1 MRQDLVARRILSL
14 LLILGPLVVALDR
27 SHAVGDTVLFPLA
40 AAALV
45 PLAWLIG
52 EATDQAS
59 RYTGPGVGGFLNA
72 SFGNAPELI
81 IALIALSDGLTD
93 VVRASLTGSV
103 VGNLLLVLGFVLLVG
118 RPGTIDRNSAFVSLG
133 TVSLAT
139 VVLFIAAAPGF
150 HGDPDRHSLA
160 VLSLPLAIGLL
171 AVRIAVN
178 TRLLRRQRRM
188 HTAETTAADAVPA
201 GGWSLQ
207 RALVVLG
214 AATVLTAFVTETL
227 VGSLE
232 DFAQQVHL
240 SDFFVA
246 IVIVAFVGNITEHGS
261 AVLLARR
268 GQVRLATEI
277 GLASASQVAAFLIPA
292 VTILSWTID
301 PLALSLRP
309 IELAGI
315 GAAGLLASVA
325 LLPGRTSR
333 AAGIVLLGSY
343 GVLVLAFYLAGDR

>member
-1 MRQDLVARRILSL
+1 
-14 LLILGPLVVALDR
+14 VALDR
-27 SHAVGDTVLFPLA
+27 ADAADDTVLFPLA

-52 EATDQAS
+52 EATEQAA

-103 VGNLLLVLGFVLLVG
+103 VGNLLLVLGFVLVVG
-118 RPGTIDRNSAFVSLG
+118 RPSRIDRNSAFVSLG

-150 HGDPDRHSLA
+150 HGNPDRHSLA
-160 VLSLPLAIGLL
+160 VLSLPLAVGLL
-171 AVRIAVN
+171 AVRVALN
-178 TRLLRRQRRM
+178 TRLLRRQRR
-188 HTAETTAADAVPA
+188 TQAAAPTAVPA
-201 GGWSLQ
+201 DSWSMR
-207 RALVVLG
+207 RALVLLG
-214 AATVLTAFVTETL
+214 VATVLTAFVTETL

-232 DFAQQVHL
+232 AFAEQAHL

-246 IVIVAFVGNITEHGS
+246 IVIVAIVGNITEHGS

-277 GLASASQVAAFLIPA
+277 GLASASQVAAFLIPV

-333 AAGIVLLGSY
+333 VAGAVLLGTY
-343 GVLVLAFYLAGDR
+343 GVLVVAFYLAGDR

>member
-1 MRQDLVARRILSL
+1 MRQDLLLRRILPV

-27 SHAVGDTVLFPLA
+27 ADAADDTVLFPLA

-52 EATDQAS
+52 EATEQAA

-103 VGNLLLVLGFVLLVG
+103 VGNLLLVIGFVLLIG
-118 RPGTIDRNSAFVSLG
+118 RPSPIDRNSAFVSLG

-178 TRLLRRQRRM
+178 TRLLRRQRR
-188 HTAETTAADAVPA
+188 TQAAAATAVPA
-201 GGWSLQ
+201 DSWSFR
-207 RALVVLG
+207 RALIVLG
-214 AATVLTAFVTETL
+214 VATVLTAFVTETL
-227 VGSLE
+227 VGSLQA
-232 DFAQQVHL
+232 FAEQVHL

-246 IVIVAFVGNITEHGS
+246 IVIVAIVGNITEHGS

-277 GLASASQVAAFLIPA
+277 GLASASQVAAFLIPVVA
-292 VTILSWTID
+292 ILSWTID

-333 AAGIVLLGSY
+333 VAGAVLLGTY
-343 GVLVLAFYLAGDR
+343 GVLVVAFYLAGDR

>member
-1 MRQDLVARRILSL
+1 MRQDLPARRILSL
-14 LLILGPLVVALDR
+14 LLILGPLVVALD
-27 SHAVGDTVLFPLA
+27 SADAADDTVLFPLA

-52 EATDQAS
+52 EATEQAA

-103 VGNLLLVLGFVLLVG
+103 VGNLLLVLGFVLVVG
-118 RPGTIDRNSAFVSLG
+118 RPSRIDRNSAFVSLG

-150 HGDPDRHSLA
+150 NGNPDRHSLA
-160 VLSLPLAIGLL
+160 VLSLPLAVGLL
-171 AVRIAVN
+171 AVRVALN
-178 TRLLRRQRRM
+178 TRLLRRQRR
-188 HTAETTAADAVPA
+188 TQAAAPTAVPA
-201 GGWSLQ
+201 DSWSMR
-207 RALVVLG
+207 RALVLLG
-214 AATVLTAFVTETL
+214 VATILTAFVTETL

-232 DFAQQVHL
+232 AFAEHAHL

-246 IVIVAFVGNITEHGS
+246 IVIVAIVGNITEHGS

-277 GLASASQVAAFLIPA
+277 GLASASQVAAFLIPV

-325 LLPGRTSR
+325 LLPGKTSR
-333 AAGIVLLGSY
+333 VAGAVLLGTY
-343 GVLVLAFYLAGDR
+343 GGLVVAFYLAGDR

>member
-1 MRQDLVARRILSL
+1 
-14 LLILGPLVVALDR
+14 VALDR
-27 SHAVGDTVLFPLA
+27 ANAADDTVLFPLA

-52 EATDQAS
+52 EATEQAA

-103 VGNLLLVLGFVLLVG
+103 VGNLLLVIGFVLVVG
-118 RPGTIDRNSAFVSLG
+118 RPSPIDRNSAFVSLG

-139 VVLFIAAAPGF
+139 VVLFMAAAPGF
-150 HGDPDRHSLA
+150 HGNPDRRSLA

-178 TRLLRRQRRM
+178 TRLLRRQRS
-188 HTAETTAADAVPA
+188 TQAAAATAVPA
-201 GGWSLQ
+201 DSWSFR
-207 RALVVLG
+207 RALIVLG
-214 AATVLTAFVTETL
+214 LATVLTAFVTETL

-232 DFAQQVHL
+232 AFAEQAHL

-246 IVIVAFVGNITEHGS
+246 IVIVAIVGNITEHGS

-277 GLASASQVAAFLIPA
+277 GLASASQVAAFLIPVVA
-292 VTILSWTID
+292 ILSWTID

-333 AAGIVLLGSY
+333 VAGAVLLGTY
-343 GVLVLAFYLAGDR
+343 AVLVVAFYLAGDR